1 MVLTFIVGIRSKDLL
16 QIAKRTE
23 IFLILVI
30 TAGLETDRP
39 KRLSCKGRKGNA
51 LALRADEGR
60 DKLR

>member
-1 MVLTFIVGIRSKDLL
+1 MTFIVGIRSKDLL

-39 KRLSCKGRKGNA
+39 ERLSCKGRKGNA